1 MFEDGGIINE
11 LLIERLNYLIY
22 VVLLLIGLH
31 AMIAK
36 NNLIKKLIGM
46 SIFQTA
52 IILFYVSIG
61 VKEGA
66 TIPIYLP
73 EHDPHGSHATHAEG
87 NQSIEQKHGPVVL
100 EAGLVKGYSNP
111 LPHVLMLTA
120 IVVGVATLGLALAL
134 CQRIYQGYGTI
145 EEDELLAQIEK
156 QETRVQS
163 RVASKEATAKVVAVK
178 KAAAS
183 KPKVSNTKAKSSAK
197 PTPKKPTPKSKAKS
211 VSSPSKAS
219 SRQSASVKSKA
230 KRAPTKSTTTSKAK
244 PASKAKSTTSAKSVP
259 EKSKAKRVP
268 AKSKAASKAKP
279 APKAKSSTPTKSVPA
294 KAKTGT
300 AKTKAPS
307 KTKSVT
313 KAKSTTK
320 PKSSTTPKKSASVK
334 AKPRTPKK

>member
-87 NQSIEQKHGPVVL
+87 NQSTEQEHGPVVL

-156 QETRVQS
+156 QETGVQP
-163 RVASKEATAKVVAVK
+163 RVASKEATGKVVAVK

-197 PTPKKPTPKSKAKS
+197 PTPKSKAKS

-219 SRQSASVKSKA
+219 TQSASVKSKA

-259 EKSKAKRVP
+259 EKSKPKRVP
-268 AKSKAASKAKP
+268 AQPKAASKAKP
-279 APKAKSSTPTKSVPA
+279 APKAKSSTPTKSVSA

-300 AKTKAPS
+300 AKSKAPS

>member
-87 NQSIEQKHGPVVL
+87 NQSIEQNHGPVVL

-178 KAAAS
+178 KAAAA

-197 PTPKKPTPKSKAKS
+197 PTPKKQAPKAKS
-211 VSSPSKAS
+211 VSSSSKAS

-268 AKSKAASKAKP
+268 AQPKAASKAKP
-279 APKAKSSTPTKSVPA
+279 APKAKSSTPTKSA
-294 KAKTGT
+294 SAQAKTGT
-300 AKTKAPS
+300 AKSKAPS

-320 PKSSTTPKKSASVK
+320 PKSSTTPKKSAGVK

>member
-87 NQSIEQKHGPVVL
+87 NQSTEQEHGPVVL

-156 QETRVQS
+156 QETRVQP

-178 KAAAS
+178 KAAAA

-219 SRQSASVKSKA
+219 TQSASVKSKA
-230 KRAPTKSTTTSKAK
+230 KRAPTKSTTTSKVK

-259 EKSKAKRVP
+259 EKSKPKRVP
-268 AKSKAASKAKP
+268 AQSKAASKAKP
-279 APKAKSSTPTKSVPA
+279 APKAKSSTPTKPVPA

-300 AKTKAPS
+300 AKSKAPS
-307 KTKSVT
+307 KAKSVT

-320 PKSSTTPKKSASVK
+320 PKSSTTPKKSAGVK